1 MRTIKWG
8 IIGTGGIS
16 ATFAKTL
23 NQMEYTELAAAASR
37 NENKAREFADKFG
50 IKKAYGS
57 YEELVKDPEID
68 VIYIGTPHTEHR
80 PNAELCILNG
90 KSVLCEKPFT
100 LNSKEAKYLME
111 LAKEHNVF
119 LMEAMWTKFLPVTKK
134 VKEWLAQGRIGTVKK
149 LQASFGF
156 SVPYNESNRLYNFDL
171 AGGALLD
178 AGVYPITYVLYLM
191 DKLPVQVVST
201 GIFLDKGV
209 DEQNCV
215 LFKFDNHVIAAASSA
230 INAQIGQDAVIIGD
244 EGRIV
249 VPSFLMANKAYLYDR
264 EGREAE
270 VFEEEARI
278 TGYEFEAYE
287 VNDCIRNGKIES
299 SINPLQNTLEVMQ
312 VMDGIREEWGLKYK
326 QELE

>member
-23 NQMEYTELAAAASR
+23 KQMEYTELTAAASR

-80 PNAELCILNG
+80 PNAELCIING

-134 VKEWLAQGRIGTVKK
+134 VKEWLAQERIGTVKK

-156 SVPYNESNRLYNFDL
+156 TVPYNESNRLYNFDL

-201 GIFLDKGV
+201 GIFLDNGV

-215 LFKFDNHVIAAASSA
+215 LFKFDNHVIATASSA

-264 EGREAE
+264 EGRETE